1 MDFKLNFPQSE
12 KQNAEQSARDFC
24 SKFQMH
30 YRLGLERLTYKTGK
44 NQTEIRMQINLLRDE
59 YHRKRGSG
67 YCSRLVQ
74 LADCV
79 SYKLLEIV
87 SRNTED
93 WNNYQRGQQF
103 RRLDELLA
111 GFVAELFHSRQTL
124 EPAE

>member
-1 MDFKLNFPQSE
+1 
-12 KQNAEQSARDFC
+12 
-24 SKFQMH
+24 
-30 YRLGLERLTYKTGK
+30 
-44 NQTEIRMQINLLRDE
+44 
-59 YHRKRGSG
+59 
-67 YCSRLVQ
+67 VQ

-87 SRNTED
+87 SRDTED